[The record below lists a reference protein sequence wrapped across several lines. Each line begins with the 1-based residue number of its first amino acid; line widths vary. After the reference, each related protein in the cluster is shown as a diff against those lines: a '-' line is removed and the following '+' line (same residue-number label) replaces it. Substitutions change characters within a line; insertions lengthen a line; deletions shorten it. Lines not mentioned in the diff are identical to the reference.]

1 MPTPSTPTCP
11 AGAAEPRAALTCCC
25 LPRHQGQR
33 PEQENPGPKPSSSY
47 LSLSGGTLN
56 GLGLGFLALGMG
68 VTAESASWGPAVR
81 RCTRASGPG
90 PLGSGQG
97 HSGAPVTVTFQ
108 VTWRPQRDLR
118 PLSQVHTCSGKLDN
132 CSLQSGSPP
141 PPPVQCP
148 CPVCPTP
155 SCRCVG
161 AAGKLGDP
169 GPLTT
174 TEGASRVGHR
184 GWLGPFLI
192 IALDAAYLE

>member
-1 MPTPSTPTCP
+1 MLLPPTPPRTKAR
-11 AGAAEPRAALTCCC
+11 AGEPRAQTQLVLSEPLWGNPKWAGARFPRPGDGRHSGIC
-25 LPRHQGQR
+25 LLG
-33 PEQENPGPKPSSSY
+33 PGCEKVHMSV
-47 LSLSGGTLN
+47 GAG
-56 GLGLGFLALGMG
+56 
-68 VTAESASWGPAVR
+68 
-81 RCTRASGPG
+81 ASG
-90 PLGSGQG
+90 LWAG

-108 VTWRPQRDLR
+108 VTRRPQRDLR

-132 CSLQSGSPP
+132 CSLQSRSPP